1 VLFGNHPEPGAPNH
15 FHIMK
20 DNAAGVDLYFGD
32 DFNYVKLPGVDNP
45 NYGVEIG
52 SSDIGNNGPEYKW
65 RFDTSGKLTFPD
77 GSVQTTAYVNN
88 NVNMGGA
95 STVYEVETAYA
106 DGGFASIRSF
116 SETFDGNEGNNYIL
130 DGGRA

>member
-1 VLFGNHPEPGAPNH
+1 VDATDPENPVTQGW
-15 FHIMK
+15 
-20 DNAAGVDLYFGD
+20 YFSPD
-32 DFNYVKLPGVDNP
+32 SR
-45 NYGVEIG
+45 I
-52 SSDIGNNGPEYKW
+52 
-65 RFDTSGKLTFPD
+65 TFPD
-77 GSVQTTAYVNN
+77 GTKQGTAYVHN
-88 NVNMGGA
+88 NVNLDGGGA